1 MQGHTIPLID
11 LTSYA
16 EGSMETKE
24 TAIAIREACKN
35 VGFFY
40 IKNHGV
46 PEEAYNAMLDSMKK
60 FFSLSREEKR

>member
-11 LTSYA
+11 LTPYK
-16 EGSMETKE
+16 EGSENTKE
-24 TAIAIREACKN
+24 IALAIREACKN

-46 PEEAYNAMLDSMKK
+46 PQ
-60 FFSLSREEKR
+60 